1 MPKFS
6 LISEY
11 TNIIKETPKQK
22 SNKSIYQEYIIEV
35 ESKECSVYIPLRECE
50 NFENVI
56 NSKTF
61 IDNGQLTK
69 LMREFRGIRNRDN

>member
-11 TNIIKETPKQK
+11 NNIIKEAPKQK
-22 SNKSIYQEYIIEV
+22 SNKTKYQEYIIEV

-56 NSKTF
+56 SEETS
-61 IDNGQLTK
+61 IDEDQLRR
-69 LMREFRGIRNRDN
+69 LMREFRGIRNKDK